1 MATTKAKL
9 AEQVL
14 RIIQGGSISDDSDI
28 DTREIILHIEQE
40 RDRLIKQMILL
51 NFKMGEHEINGN
63 YLSSYQENV
72 FNDTE
77 RGKKYVKVQY
87 MPIDL
92 PNDGGF
98 FSLSVYG
105 NETKSFIRNSANSLS
120 LYDGLGAENNIGRM
134 SYYIEGSKAYLNN
147 SPNGV
152 TKLLWRLVVSSKD
165 IEDDEPF
172 PVCADMESE
181 IIKSVIQLYTIMDN
195 IEQDNRNDLIDNK

>member
-77 RGKKYVKVQY
+77 RGKKYVKVPY

-98 FSLSVYG
+98 FSLSVY
-105 NETKSFIRNSANSLS
+105 
-120 LYDGLGAENNIGRM
+120 
-134 SYYIEGSKAYLNN
+134 
-147 SPNGV
+147 
-152 TKLLWRLVVSSKD
+152 
-165 IEDDEPF
+165 
-172 PVCADMESE
+172 
-181 IIKSVIQLYTIMDN
+181 
-195 IEQDNRNDLIDNK
+195 